1 MAKIQPASAQTAEMR
16 ENLTSLKQKTIE
28 LEEQLRSLLKGKM
41 KDAQYKVQNRV
52 EEKPIEKPI
61 QSVAAAFGAGM
72 LIGAV
77 GYALMRRNK

>member
-52 EEKPIEKPI
+52 EEKPI

>member
-1 MAKIQPASAQTAEMR
+1 MAKIQPASAQTTEMR

-52 EEKPIEKPI
+52 EEKPI